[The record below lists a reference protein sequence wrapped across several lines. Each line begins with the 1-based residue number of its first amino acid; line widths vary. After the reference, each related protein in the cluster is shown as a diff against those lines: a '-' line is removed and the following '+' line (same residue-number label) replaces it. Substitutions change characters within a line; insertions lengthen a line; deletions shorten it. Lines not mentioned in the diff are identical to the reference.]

1 MADPKSD
8 SNEPQEILESDL
20 SGSEYQESVTES
32 ESDEDEDEPELEVD
46 EPDTAIAQK
55 KKKGKEK
62 KVKPGVLFREEV
74 RLMRDVNDGGSQKRK
89 APSESHRCVI
99 LARLN
104 PSLICHFA
112 QIINFQEDEA
122 GNSDRRVLKLVS
134 QRLYSS
140 APTRPASTL
149 CISKFSLF

>member
-74 RLMRDVNDGGSQKRK
+74 RLMCDVNDGGSQKRK
-89 APSESHRCVI
+89 VPS
-99 LARLN
+99 
-104 PSLICHFA
+104 
-112 QIINFQEDEA
+112 
-122 GNSDRRVLKLVS
+122 
-134 QRLYSS
+134 
-140 APTRPASTL
+140 
-149 CISKFSLF
+149 